1 MIMKLFKFMLGSLS
15 VVLFANCSSSDVQID
30 EEKEG
35 ILVVS
40 RIMYD
45 YEIASVT
52 NVEDHAIYHEPT
64 HYISYDSKGKI
75 AFVDKV
81 EWLEMGEDVDNR
93 KYTKIVYA
101 YDDRERL
108 VSLTRMDTQSM
119 KVFSKLNLSYNG
131 LGLLIQSV
139 DEIENTVLNYGYN
152 AKNEMISIKGQ
163 DKGQVVA
170 MKLTYN
176 PTGDLIGVY
185 DLDHAS
191 SKKKDHA
198 FSRESIKKNKN
209 LDFLFSN
216 FPLTPWINTKVEEG
230 FLDCDDK
237 TWQIRNDV
245 FTTNPLYSKHEIS
258 YADNEVTLKYHY
270 SLVYK
275 RLRIAK

>member
-1 MIMKLFKFMLGSLS
+1 MKLFKFMLGSLT

-35 ILVVS
+35 ILVVN

-45 YEIASVT
+45 YEIASEI
-52 NVEDHAIYHEPT
+52 NVEDYAIYHGPT
-64 HYISYDSKGKI
+64 QYISYDSKGKI
-75 AFVDKV
+75 AFVDKI
-81 EWLEMGEDVDNR
+81 ERLEMGEDEMNR

-101 YDDRERL
+101 YDDRGTL
-108 VSLTRMDTQSM
+108 VSLTSMDTQSM
-119 KVFSKLNLSYNG
+119 NVFSKLNLSYNS

-139 DEIENTVLNYGYN
+139 DEIEQTVLNYGYN
-152 AKNEMISIKGQ
+152 AKNEMISINGQ
-163 DKGQVVA
+163 DKGQEVA

-185 DLDHAS
+185 DVDHAS
-191 SKKKDHA
+191 SKKKINA
-198 FSRESIKKNKN
+198 SFSSESIKKNKN

-216 FPLTPWINTKVEEG
+216 FPLTPWINTKEEEG

-237 TWQIRNDV
+237 IWKIRNDV
-245 FTTNPLYSKHEIS
+245 FTANPLYSKHEIS
-258 YADNEVTLKYHY
+258 YTDNEVTLKYHY

-275 RLRIAK
+275 RLRIEK